1 MNLTTMNEERELEI
15 TWNGPYSWPGYEDD
29 NSLPAIPKVP
39 GVYLQT
45 FEYKRGYLIYAAGIT
60 RRPVPTR
67 FREHARK
74 YMNGEYNVLDIL
86 AAQEGIR
93 KEIWHGWGYA
103 RGHREEFK
111 EKQMA
116 IQNAVQMQ
124 LAGFRIFVTD
134 IQELRVL
141 ERLEAA
147 IMNKL
152 YEQAPPICDIP
163 DRGMQLA
170 PRWNSENPITVKSCC
185 KVHLHGLPDFLVI

>member
-1 MNLTTMNEERELEI
+1 MDKRSKIEI
-15 TWNGPYSWPGYEDD
+15 RWNGPYSWPGFELD
-29 NSLPAIPKVP
+29 NNLPAIPKVP

-45 FEYKRGYLIYAAGIT
+45 FEYRNGYLIYAAGIT

-67 FREHARK
+67 FREHTRK
-74 YMNGEYNVLDIL
+74 YTNGEYTVLDIL

-103 RGHREEFK
+103 RSHREEFE
-111 EKQMA
+111 EKRMT
-116 IQNAVQMQ
+116 IQDAVQKQ
-124 LAGFRIFVTD
+124 LAGFRVFVTD
-134 IQELRVL
+134 IQEPRVL

-152 YEQAPPICDIP
+152 YEQTSPICDIP

-170 PRWNSENPITVKSCC
+170 PRWDSENPITVKSYSRA
-185 KVHLHGLPDFLVI
+185 HIHGLPAFLVI